1 MHEVYIEY
9 VMKLF
14 LMSYYLAIKACENM
28 HGIEIAIL
36 LATSIFSTLR
46 FTINPERHEKAFLSL
61 WVPLKSCPFVIS
73 VLPAP

>member
-1 MHEVYIEY
+1 MKFTLNN
-9 VMKLF
+9 MKLF
-14 LMSYYLAIKACENM
+14 LTSYHLPLKACENM
-28 HGIEIAIL
+28 HRKEIAK
-36 LATSIFSTLR
+36 LATSIYSTLR

>member
-1 MHEVYIEY
+1 
-9 VMKLF
+9 MKLF
-14 LMSYYLAIKACENM
+14 LMLYHLALKACENM
-28 HGIEIAIL
+28 HRKEIAK
-36 LATSIFSTLR
+36 LATFIYSTLR